1 MAPKCRQMAPRSFQK
16 LSWPLLVALGT
27 LLGRS
32 WPLLAAL
39 GWLLARLGPILVPLG
54 AFLGRL
60 ARSWGDLRA
69 ILAGQ
74 GAILG
79 PQGGAD
85 WDGGRRHDGAA
96 WAPLETFCESF
107 FLQGT

>member
-1 MAPKCRQMAPRSFQK
+1 MPPDGPKVVPKA
-16 LSWPLLVALGT
+16 LLAA
-27 LLGRS
+27 LGRS
-32 WPLLAAL
+32 WHALGPLLAAL